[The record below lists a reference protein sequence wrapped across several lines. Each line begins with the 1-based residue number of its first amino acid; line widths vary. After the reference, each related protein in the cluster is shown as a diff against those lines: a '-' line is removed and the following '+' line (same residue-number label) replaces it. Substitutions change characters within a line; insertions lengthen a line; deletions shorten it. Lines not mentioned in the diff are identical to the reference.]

1 MGSNAIVRN
10 VGNVANLSTPL
21 GLAVAV
27 AGRARIRIVQGLFVA
42 EKTSL
47 PGIRASAMTI
57 GSVVL
62 IPGRTLEQASEAI
75 PGLLEHEDHHAH
87 QWAYCMGLPFVPLYL
102 AAMGWSWLRTGDRAA
117 ANPFE
122 MQAGLALGGY
132 PALQGHPAW
141 QGPLA
146 VWRARQRR
154 SRSAERAA

>member
-1 MGSNAIVRN
+1 MGSITIVRN

-21 GLAVAV
+21 GLVVAV

-42 EKTSL
+42 EETSL

-62 IPGRTLEQASEAI
+62 IPGRTLEQASHAI

-87 QWAYCMGLPFVPLYL
+87 QWAYCLGLPFVPLYL
-102 AAMGWSWLRTGDRAA
+102 AAMGWSWWRTGDRAA

-122 MQAGLALGGY
+122 VQAGLALGGY
-132 PALQGHPAW
+132 ATAKAPPVRP
-141 QGPLA
+141 GPLLL
-146 VWRARQRR
+146 WRTRQRR